1 MIWNKYILVSILL
14 AVLGNIVVWFQLN
27 GQLKWE
33 FMRNNMFLVCLV
45 GMPVSYIFYKVTE
58 YGYLGLGSLW
68 GVRFLVYAASYLVF
82 PFLTYWVLGEGLTIK
97 TIISIILSLIII
109 LIQLI

>member
-1 MIWNKYILVSILL
+1 MIWNKWIFYSILL
-14 AVLGNIVVWFQLN
+14 SVLGNIIVWFQLN
-27 GQLKWE
+27 GQLKWD
-33 FMRNNMFLVCLV
+33 FMRNNMLLVCLI

-68 GVRFLVYAASYLVF
+68 GVRFLVFASSYLVF
-82 PFLTYWVLGEGLTIK
+82 PFLTYYFLNEGLSIK
-97 TIISIILSLIII
+97 TTLSILLSLIII